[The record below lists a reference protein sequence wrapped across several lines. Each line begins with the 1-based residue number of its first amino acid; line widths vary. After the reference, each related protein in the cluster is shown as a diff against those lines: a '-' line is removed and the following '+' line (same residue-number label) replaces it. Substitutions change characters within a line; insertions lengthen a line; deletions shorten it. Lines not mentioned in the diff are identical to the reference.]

1 MGKFKFDVA
10 IGNPPYQEETTE
22 EEAVQNKQK
31 PVKNIF
37 QFFQEGAD
45 DVSNTTVLI
54 YPGGRWIHQ
63 FGKGLKKFGLD
74 QINDKHL
81 ADLYFYSDASEV
93 FPTVQMADG
102 ISIVIKDKAKNT
114 KGFRYHYMSKGTEKM
129 VEVPNPGDELFLLN
143 PIDQVVCGKIDCV
156 VKRLPLAYLHDAILP
171 RTLFHIESNFVE
183 ENPDKVKPCSKKTPV
198 PDGMIRLLTNDQAGK
213 KGRAKWF
220 LANNDVIDSNRE
232 YIRQWQVAVSSA
244 NAGGQ
249 KRDNQME
256 IIDDHS
262 AFGRSRVALKSFRT
276 KAEAQNFFKYAKSYL
291 IRYTFLMT
299 DESLTSLG
307 KRVPDIGDYT
317 ANNKFINFSQ
327 DIDAQLYKM
336 FELSQEDIDYIEQ
349 RVKSQR
355 HGEED

>member
-22 EEAVQNKQK
+22 EVASQNRQK

-37 QFFQEGAD
+37 QLFQMGVE
-45 DVSNTTVLI
+45 DVTDATVLI

-63 FGKGLKKFGLD
+63 FGKGLKQFGYN
-74 QINDKHL
+74 QINDVHL
-81 ADLYFYSDASEV
+81 ADLYYYPDANEV
-93 FPTVQMADG
+93 FPTIQMADG
-102 ISIVIKDKAKNT
+102 ISIVLKDKAKT
-114 KGFRYHYMSKGTEKM
+114 TPGFRYHYMTKGTEQV
-129 VEVPNPGDELFLLN
+129 VEVDNPGDELFLLN
-143 PIDQVVCGKIDCV
+143 PVDQVVCGKIDRV
-156 VKRLPLAYLHDAILP
+156 VKQIPLKYLHNAILP

-183 ENPDKVKPCSKKTPV
+183 ENPDKVTPCTKQTPV
-198 PDGMIRLLTNDQAGK
+198 KDGMIRLLTNDQAGK

-220 LANNDVIDSNRE
+220 MAKDDVIDTNRE
-232 YIRQWQVAVSSA
+232 FIGQWQVAVSSA

-262 AFGRSRVALKSFRT
+262 AFGRSRVALKSFQT
-276 KAEAQNFFKYAKSYL
+276 KEEAQNFFKYAKSYL

-307 KRVPDIGDYT
+307 KRVPDVLDYT
-317 ANNKFINFSQ
+317 AGNQLVDFSR
-327 DIDAQLYKM
+327 DIDPQLYKL
-336 FELSQEDIDYIEQ
+336 FKLSQEDIDYIEQ
-349 RVKSQR
+349 RVNAQR
-355 HGEED
+355 HGEGQ